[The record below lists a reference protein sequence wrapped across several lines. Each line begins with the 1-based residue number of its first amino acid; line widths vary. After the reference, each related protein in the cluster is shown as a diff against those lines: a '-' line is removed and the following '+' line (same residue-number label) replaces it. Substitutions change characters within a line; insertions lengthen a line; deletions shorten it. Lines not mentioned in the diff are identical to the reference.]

1 MGDSKY
7 YGDLFCDNDK
17 KAFVVK
23 FKYRNKRL
31 LKVWSMIM
39 GVEIIILGTFLS
51 FAYKLVFMSNIWC

>member
-7 YGDLFCDNDK
+7 YGDLFCDNDE

-31 LKVWSMIM
+31 IKIWAMIM
-39 GVEIIILGTFLS
+39 GVEIVLLAAFIYVVDQMFS
-51 FAYKLVFMSNIWC
+51 KWC